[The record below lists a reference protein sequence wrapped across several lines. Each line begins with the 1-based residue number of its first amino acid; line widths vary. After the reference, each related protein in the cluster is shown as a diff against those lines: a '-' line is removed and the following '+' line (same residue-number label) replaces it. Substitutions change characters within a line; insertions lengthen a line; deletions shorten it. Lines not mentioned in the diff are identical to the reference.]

1 MIAQTAYALDGAPVQ
16 PGTTISFP
24 TLTEAVLA
32 RVEFVT
38 DARLRAL
45 RDEAAEAGDRATVRD
60 CTAAL
65 AGDQGARLRCA
76 RVIGDAAA
84 RSG

>member
-45 RDEAAEAGDRATVRD
+45 REAAEAGDRATVRD